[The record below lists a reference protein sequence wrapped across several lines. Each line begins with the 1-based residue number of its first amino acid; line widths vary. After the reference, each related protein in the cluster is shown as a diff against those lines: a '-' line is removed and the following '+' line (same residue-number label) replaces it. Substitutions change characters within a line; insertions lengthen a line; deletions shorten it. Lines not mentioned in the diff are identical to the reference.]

1 MRKLA
6 NLVSVLTM
14 LISLN
19 VATAYAEQPALA
31 TLNAQFETTECA
43 LPCKKS
49 IKTNWWMWRTPTQV
63 ELKKSNAANSELWTM
78 QDNNQLNYQFLM
90 HDEKRVIE
98 YSSIDLKMLNMPADA
113 EKWQALNSLVTQKDL
128 ASMKKTKLKKQY
140 QGLDLT
146 TYAGK
151 INGIKTNITWIDA
164 LQIPLQ
170 MIYVYPKT
178 KITIQLLK
186 RDTTDLVAG
195 ATTAAQ
201 LQGYQQVDY
210 ADIGDMEHSSTA
222 KVWLS
227 NATDA
232 PGMHTHGHQH

>member
-49 IKTNWWMWRTPTQV
+49 IKTNWWMWRTPAQI

-227 NATDA
+227 HASDA